1 MLTSWFMLLVTT
13 ENCVLLRY
21 PHFVFIFG
29 YDFKCCLCYC
39 LLFLVY
45 INKSTTLPLGTKTI
59 LAVWFRNRL
68 TIAGLEQVLSH
79 TEKSCIATYY
89 KQFSTNLKIKI
100 VKLIPVFL
108 ARAFVPCFNLIILFY
123 YTRKADYFTMQ

>member
-29 YDFKCCLCYC
+29 HDFKCCLCYC

-68 TIAGLEQVLSH
+68 TIAGLEPVLNH

-89 KQFSTNLKIKI
+89 KQFSTNIKIKI
-100 VKLIPVFL
+100 NTSFS
-108 ARAFVPCFNLIILFY
+108 FIIL
-123 YTRKADYFTMQ
+123 YFNICGKLCMIGCDKYLLQEMLP